1 MQRVHIGDAQGVA
14 HQAAGGRAA
23 SRPNRDALRARVMH
37 EIPNDQ
43 EVALVAHLLDHF
55 DFRGQP
61 AFVFGQRMAQQALL
75 CQTLKVRNARCKT
88 FPRHLLEI
96 ARGIVSP
103 RNLKFRKRIGDALN
117 LYVAAPRDVD
127 RAAERVRNLAENLGH
142 LRGAFEI
149 ELVGRK
155 LHAVR
160 VAHGFSRL
168 DAEQDF
174 LGVRVFVMQ
183 IVAIV
188 RRD

>member
-1 MQRVHIGDAQGVA
+1 
-14 HQAAGGRAA
+14 
-23 SRPNRDALRARVMH
+23 
-37 EIPNDQ
+37 
-43 EVALVAHLLDHF
+43 
-55 DFRGQP
+55 
-61 AFVFGQRMAQQALL
+61 ALL

-88 FPRHLLEI
+88 FPHHLLEI

-155 LHAVR
+155 LHAEM
-160 VAHGFSRL
+160 AKIFGEIS
-168 DAEQDF
+168 DA
-174 LGVRVFVMQ
+174 
-183 IVAIV
+183 
-188 RRD
+188 